1 MTTRYWVEELNEVI
15 EITIRSE
22 EDAVRYIEQALA
34 GEINEDDSYV
44 IKFDGWPVFS
54 LDVEGERYHST
65 LTSPMMKAL
74 LEYQQMLN
82 RVYTS
87 SAYSRGARALTEEDR
102 AALELTFK
110 VTEGCSDVAAKLEE
124 VANRLGEKMID
135 KMTGRELVITVLGIT
150 LAFGLYFGGSEYL
163 EHDKATLTERNRHE
177 LEMRLIQ
184 NSETVA
190 KVMQETNQAL
200 VSIIRSTPD
209 ATKVTAGNIEFDR
222 DQIVKASMK
231 ERESTTPKRIDG
243 EYFIHSIKSTPDK
256 WRIDVSAAR
265 SDEVFKVDLYKGH
278 HGADGIGEITSH
290 FISES
295 PIYLHVLARLK
306 DQKVMSASIL
316 GTKSTGIQA
325 AERFYASGA
334 QPELDF
340 PLEADE

>member
-1 MTTRYWVEELNEVI
+1 MNEVI

-44 IKFDGWPVFS
+44 IKFEGWPVFS
-54 LDVEGERYHST
+54 LDVKGERYRST

-82 RVYTS
+82 RVYTGA
-87 SAYSRGARALTEEDR
+87 AYSRGAKALTEEDR

-110 VTEGCSDVAAKLEE
+110 VQEGSSDVAAKLEDM
-124 VANRLGEKMID
+124 ANRFAEKMIE
-135 KMTGRELVITVLGIT
+135 KMTGKQLVITVLGT
-150 LAFGLYFGGSEYL
+150 VLTVGLYLGGSAYL
-163 EHDKATLTERNRHE
+163 DHNKATLAERHRHE

-209 ATKVTAGNIEFDR
+209 ANKVTAGNVEIDR
-222 DQIVKASMK
+222 NQIVQASMK

-265 SDEVFKVDLYKGH
+265 SDEAFKVDLYKGH

-295 PIYLHVLARLK
+295 PIYLHVLAKLK

-316 GTKSTGIQA
+316 GTKSTGVQA

-340 PLEADE
+340 PSDPDE